1 MKYGI
6 RKFYCFVIWGFFF
19 KLLDIFGYFP
29 FRSSSNSRFIVLGYC
44 FAEMNGNRILKSIDF
59 HIFRSCL
66 SSVSI
71 DFCLTFHRYSLQ
83 FFQNLS
89 SNLIEN
95 FKKVNLFWSTIER
108 FFPLRSYD
116 ETRYTDLLFRLL
128 NTRPFLAHVRITFS
142 QRSRFPRKFSTA
154 GFRCK
159 KILEI
164 GMFLVHG
171 ADLLM
176 LDYFHGMIVFRFVD
190 FLIAWKFYKH
200 LAEKG
205 MGWPHL

>member
-1 MKYGI
+1 
-6 RKFYCFVIWGFFF
+6 
-19 KLLDIFGYFP
+19 
-29 FRSSSNSRFIVLGYC
+29 
-44 FAEMNGNRILKSIDF
+44 MNGNRILKSIDF

-89 SNLIEN
+89 SNLIGN
-95 FKKVNLFWSTIER
+95 FKKVILKHNRTFLPF
-108 FFPLRSYD
+108 LRSYD

-154 GFRCK
+154 RFRCK

-205 MGWPHL
+205 MG